1 MIYKYERR
9 FNMSKNS
16 KGEVK
21 KKIIAI
27 MALFVVFLMV
37 LSVAAPIFY
46 SF

>member
-1 MIYKYERR
+1 M
-9 FNMSKNS
+9 NKNS
-16 KGEVK
+16 KGEAK
-21 KKIIAI
+21 KKFIAI